1 MTAQHYREPTAFA
14 RALASGLRSY
24 GTRSDVN
31 WKRFTRL
38 AKLAK
43 AAHLRNG
50 LARVQ
55 LGPESQFIFPLGDHY
70 WHPVF
75 LGRKYEPPVEWLLRR
90 ASAMR
95 YAFIDCGANM
105 GYWPSLLS
113 GKDFGVKPIVAVE
126 ASLANFRYLENNAN
140 ANGER
145 FTPLHR
151 AILDVSG
158 KKVRLYG
165 KMHFGRSLAQD
176 WHAGKRDGRFE
187 EVETIT
193 IDDIAAKYLSA
204 HSGPVVIKLDV
215 EGVEVAAMNGAKN
228 TLDAGALL
236 IYEDHEKQEDCEA
249 TAHLLAMGDMEIW
262 HLGRDNVLVPVT
274 SLDHVNALKQS
285 GFDFFSYK
293 RGAAWSKLFSEG
305 MH

>member
-1 MTAQHYREPTAFA
+1 MAQHYREPTAFA
-14 RALASGLRSY
+14 RVLASGLRAY
-24 GTRSDVN
+24 GSKQKVN

-55 LGPESQFIFPLGDHY
+55 LGPDNQFIFPLGDHF

-90 ASAMR
+90 ASALR

-105 GYWPSLLS
+105 GYWPSLLCGS
-113 GKDFGVKPIVAVE
+113 DFGVQPIVAIE
-126 ASLANFRYLENNAN
+126 ASRGNFRHLENNAH
-140 ANGER
+140 ANGDR
-145 FTPLHR
+145 FIPLHR
-151 AILDVSG
+151 AISDVSG

-165 KMHFGRSLAQD
+165 KMHFGRSLVRD
-176 WHAGKRDGRFE
+176 WNDGSRDARFE

-193 IDDIAAKYLSA
+193 IDDIVAKYLSA
-204 HSGPVVIKLDV
+204 HTGPILIKLDV
-215 EGVEVAAMNGAKN
+215 EGVEVAAMHGAHK
-228 TLDAGALL
+228 TLEASALL
-236 IYEDHEKQEDCEA
+236 IYEDHEKQTQSPA
-249 TAHLLAMGDMEIW
+249 TAHLLELGDMEIW
-262 HLGRDNVLVPVT
+262 HLGRDNTLVKIN
-274 SLDHVNALKQS
+274 SLAKVNALKQS
-285 GFDFFSYK
+285 GFDFFAYK
-293 RGAAWSKLFSEG
+293 RGTEWAKLFSEG

>member
-1 MTAQHYREPTAFA
+1 MAQHYREPTAFA
-14 RALASGLRSY
+14 RALASGLRAY
-24 GTRSDVN
+24 GSRGDVN

-55 LGPESQFIFPLGDHY
+55 LGPDNQFIFPLGDHF

-75 LGRKYEPPVEWLLRR
+75 LGRQYEPPVEWLLRR
-90 ASAMR
+90 ANALR

-105 GYWPSLLS
+105 GYWPSLLC
-113 GKDFGVKPIVAVE
+113 GKDFGVQPIVAVE
-126 ASLANFRYLENNAN
+126 ASRSNFEYLENNAH
-140 ANGER
+140 ANGDR
-145 FTPLHR
+145 FVPLHR
-151 AILDVSG
+151 AISDVSG

-165 KMHFGRSLAQD
+165 KMHFGRSLVQD
-176 WHAGKRDGRFE
+176 WNAGARDAQFE

-193 IDDIAAKYLSA
+193 IDDLAAKYLA
-204 HSGPVVIKLDV
+204 GHNGPVLIKLDV
-215 EGVEVAAMNGAKN
+215 EGVEVPAMDGARK
-228 TLDAGALL
+228 TLESGALL
-236 IYEDHEKQEDCEA
+236 IYEDHEKQEDSPA

-262 HLGRDNVLVPVT
+262 HLGRDNALVKIEA
-274 SLDHVNALKQS
+274 LDRVQALKES
-285 GFDFFSYK
+285 GFDFFAYK
-293 RGAAWSKLFSEG
+293 RGSQWTKLFAEG

>member
-1 MTAQHYREPTAFA
+1 MAQHYREPTAFA
-14 RALASGLRSY
+14 RALASGLRAY
-24 GTRSDVN
+24 GSRDDVN

-55 LGPESQFIFPLGDHY
+55 LGADSQFIFPLGDHF

-75 LGRKYEPPVEWLLRR
+75 LGHKYEPPVEWLLQR
-90 ASAMR
+90 AAKLN

-113 GKDFGVKPIVAVE
+113 GRDFSVNPIVAVE
-126 ASLANFRYLENNAN
+126 ASRGNFEYLENNAH
-140 ANGER
+140 ANGDR
-145 FTPLHR
+145 FVPLHR
-151 AILDVSG
+151 AISDVSG

-165 KMHFGRSLAQD
+165 KMHFGRSLVQD
-176 WHAGKRDGRFE
+176 WNAGARDAQFE

-193 IDDIAAKYLSA
+193 IDDVAAKYLSA
-204 HSGPVVIKLDV
+204 HKGPVLIKLDV
-215 EGVEVAAMNGAKN
+215 EGVEVAAMNGAKRA
-228 TLDAGALL
+228 LEAGALL
-236 IYEDHEKQEDCEA
+236 IYEDHEKQERCEA
-249 TAHLLAMGDMEIW
+249 TAHLLGLGDMEIW
-262 HLGRDNVLVPVT
+262 HLGRDNALVPVT

-285 GFDFFSYK
+285 GFDFFTYK
-293 RGAAWSKLFSEG
+293 RGTAWSKLFSEG